1 MFGAVKLTRHSVKSQ
16 FIYYDYE
23 AAFDW
28 IGKWGFLSYKFPRNI
43 VIFGADNSSSRHS
56 DNRKNNFLVI
66 GHGTTDVINNSVATI
81 EKKLMV
87 NFAKSNLLIET

>member
-1 MFGAVKLTRHSVKSQ
+1 MFVAAKLTRHPIKSQ

-28 IGKWGFLSYKFPRNI
+28 IGKWSFLCYKFARNI

-56 DNRKNNFLVI
+56 DNRRNNFLVI
-66 GHGTTDVINNSVATI
+66 GHETTDVINNSVATV
-81 EKKLMV
+81 EKKLVV
-87 NFAKSNLLIET
+87 NFAKSNLLNET

>member
-56 DNRKNNFLVI
+56 DNRKNFLVI
-66 GHGTTDVINNSVATI
+66 GHGTTDVINNSVATV